1 MIQELKQTL
10 SQRQRLALNQ
20 PDRVPAAVL
29 IPFFVKDG
37 CYHLLLTKR
46 TQRVATH
53 KGQICFPGGGCAPE
67 DETPCVTALREA
79 AEEVGLKA
87 SDIEIFGQMDDILTV
102 SSNFVV
108 TPFVAMIPYPYHF
121 LVSSEE
127 IEELIEI
134 PLSSLLDPGNFHEEP
149 TNDLI
154 PTCSYVYNGH
164 VVWGATARILRQL
177 LSLLPGKG
185 DVEPAVSV
193 KGQSRGR

>member
-37 CYHLLLTKR
+37 CYHVLLTKR

-53 KGQICFPGGGCAPE
+53 KGQICFPGGACGPE
-67 DETPCVTALREA
+67 DTTPLTTALREGF
-79 AEEVGLKA
+79 EEVGLKA
-87 SDIEIFGQMDDILTV
+87 GDVQVIGQMDDILTV

-121 LVSSEE
+121 VVSSEE
-127 IEELIEI
+127 IDELIEV
-134 PLSSLLDPGNFHEEP
+134 PLSSLLDTGNFHEEP
-149 TNDLI
+149 TNDII
-154 PTCSYVYNGH
+154 PTCSYVYKGQ

-177 LSLLPGKG
+177 LSLLPGQSELASAVTSTGHPKG
-185 DVEPAVSV
+185 
-193 KGQSRGR
+193 R